1 MELVITSAL
10 IPFKFDQRQI
20 EYEKSINKVK
30 TIFSD
35 CQINVVE
42 CFANDSGF
50 LKNITDNVFIS
61 NTHNENIK
69 NKGVLE
75 LMSLRKYFDSK
86 PNSNKLIIKLT
97 GRYEFVDEY
106 FKKLI
111 NANPNYEF
119 YGKLTDNSTQIFT
132 GCFAIRENLFRQFIT
147 EVDLVSMEKKMINFE
162 KLIFDFVQNKN
173 CFFTDKINLHAPIFG
188 IGKID
193 YHLV

>member
-10 IPFKFDQRQI
+10 IPLKFDQRQI

-97 GRYEFVDEY
+97 GRYEFVDED

>member
-10 IPFKFDQRQI
+10 IPLKFDQRQI

-75 LMSLRKYFDSK
+75 LMSLKKYFDSK

-97 GRYEFVDEY
+97 GRYEFVDED